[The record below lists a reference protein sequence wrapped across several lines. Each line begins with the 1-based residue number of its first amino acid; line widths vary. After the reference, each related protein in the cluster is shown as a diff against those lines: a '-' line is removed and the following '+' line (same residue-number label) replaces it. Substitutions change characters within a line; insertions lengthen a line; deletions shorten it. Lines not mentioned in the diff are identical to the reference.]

1 VRLMTDLEL
10 EAIWLSTRIAVYT
23 VLVCLPLAVLVASW
37 AGRRR
42 GPGRWM
48 FDALLLLPMSLSPA
62 VVGWAVLRVFGADG
76 PIGSPMLDLAGWYL
90 TLVPDGLILVAA
102 SLSLPLMVRVMRPAF
117 ETVDTGHVMTARTLG
132 ASRWSAWWHIT
143 VAQTRPALLSALAL
157 GFASAWGESGASLV
171 LAGALQASDPQSA
184 STGTVPLTI
193 LSALQTEPGQH
204 IGLRLCLISLGVA
217 MLASLISEWTY
228 QHWRRQSLPSGARG
242 AAT

>member
-1 VRLMTDLEL
+1 MTDLEL
-10 EAIWLSTRIAVYT
+10 EAIWLSTRIAAST
-23 VLVCLPLAVLVASW
+23 VMVCLPLAVLVASW

-48 FDALLLLPMSLSPA
+48 FDALLLLPMSVSPA

-76 PIGSPMLDLAGWYL
+76 PIGAPMLDLADWYL
-90 TLVPDGLILVAA
+90 TLVPDGLMLVAA
-102 SLSLPLMVRVMRPAF
+102 SICLPLMVRVMRPAF

-132 ASRWSAWWHIT
+132 ASRWDAWWHIT
-143 VAQTRPALLSALAL
+143 VAQTRPALLSAVAL

-171 LAGALQASDPQSA
+171 LAGALQGNAVQAD
-184 STGTVPLTI
+184 TVGTVPLTI
-193 LSALQTEPGQH
+193 LSALQTERGQH

-217 MLASLISEWTY
+217 VVASLVSEWTY